1 MLLDTVS
8 LQSTLFPALL
18 AFDLNGYVVQFL
30 HYYVGRA
37 ENDHDFSPLCRFILL
52 IMQ

>member
-1 MLLDTVS
+1 MLLETVS

-30 HYYVGRA
+30 HYYIDRV
-37 ENDHDFSPLCRFILL
+37 ENDHAFSPLCRFI
-52 IMQ
+52 